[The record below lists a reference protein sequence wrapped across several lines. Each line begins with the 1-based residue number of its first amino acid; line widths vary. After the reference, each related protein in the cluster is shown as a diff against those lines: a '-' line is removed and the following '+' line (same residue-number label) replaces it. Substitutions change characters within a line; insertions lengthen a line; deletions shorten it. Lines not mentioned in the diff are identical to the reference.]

1 MKRHLIHL
9 SISLLFISCVNKKEV
24 DLIIHN
30 AHILTISEKELEFE
44 AMVIDN
50 GKIIDLGKENQILNK
65 YSSENQVDCKSAYV
79 FPGFIDAHCHFL
91 SYGLSIEEV
100 DLTGSRSIIEIIDR
114 CLNYKQKNNCTII
127 KGRGWDQN
135 IWQINS
141 FPNKSQ
147 LDVHFPETPVLLSRV
162 DGHALLVN
170 QKALD
175 ICGIDINSK
184 VNGGHIEI
192 INGELTGILTDNAM
206 DLVFNN
212 IPDADNQTKKKAL
225 LKARKETMVR
235 PLKKNNPPS
244 VTIKE
249 AIPVLTINHP

>member
-1 MKRHLIHL
+1 M
-9 SISLLFISCVNKKEV
+9 
-24 DLIIHN
+24 
-30 AHILTISEKELEFE
+30 
-44 AMVIDN
+44 
-50 GKIIDLGKENQILNK
+50 
-65 YSSENQVDCKSAYV
+65 
-79 FPGFIDAHCHFL
+79 
-91 SYGLSIEEV
+91 
-100 DLTGSRSIIEIIDR
+100 
-114 CLNYKQKNNCTII
+114 
-127 KGRGWDQN
+127 
-135 IWQINS
+135 
-141 FPNKSQ
+141 
-147 LDVHFPETPVLLSRV
+147 
-162 DGHALLVN
+162 
-170 QKALD
+170 D

-249 AIPVLTINHP
+249 AIPVFTINHP